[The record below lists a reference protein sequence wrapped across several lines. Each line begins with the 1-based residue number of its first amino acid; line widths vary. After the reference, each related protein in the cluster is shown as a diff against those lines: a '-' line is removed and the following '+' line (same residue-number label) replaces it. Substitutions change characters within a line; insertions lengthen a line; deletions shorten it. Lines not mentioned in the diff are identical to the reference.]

1 MAAES
6 SITASQTA
14 NVARILRQVASE
26 GHEFLNGNSEGARLK
41 LVDCARE
48 LVTAASS
55 PVETLLWNIWA
66 LV

>member
-1 MAAES
+1 MAADS

-14 NVARILRQVASE
+14 NVARILSQLASE
-26 GHEFLNGNSEGARLK
+26 GDEFLNGNSEKARLK
-41 LVDCARE
+41 LVDYARE
-48 LVTAASS
+48 LVFAASS